1 MIKNGIKFIL
11 QKLFGLKTYLFLFS
25 LFMIKKLPWD
35 KREGAFLKFVGLI
48 RNEGHIIDIGAN
60 IGVMTYHFAKKL
72 PESTIHSFEP
82 IPINFSILNKI
93 KDKFNLSNVILY
105 QKALGEKNEQVK
117 MILPK
122 INRVRFHGLSHI
134 VSDLK
139 ENGEIFTVDMCKLDD
154 IKEFSNIDINAI
166 KIDVE
171 NFEYPVLLGA
181 EKIIQKNRPVI
192 YCELWEGENRKNSFE
207 FFSKLNYSVFTYER
221 DVLFPYTEKSNSQNF
236 FFIPAEHCEKQKLF

>member
-1 MIKNGIKFIL
+1 MIKNSIKFIL

-35 KREGAFLKFVGLI
+35 KREGAFLKFVGLLK
-48 RNEGHIIDIGAN
+48 NEGQIIDIGAN

-82 IPINFSILNKI
+82 IPVNFSILKKI
-93 KDKFNLSNVILY
+93 KIRFNLSNVVLY
-105 QKALGEKNEQVK
+105 QKALGDKNEQVK

-134 VSDLK
+134 VNNEK

-154 IKEFSNIDINAI
+154 IPAFSNINIRAI

-171 NFEYPVLLGA
+171 NFEYQVITGA
-181 EKIIQKNRPVI
+181 EKTIQKNRPLI
-192 YCELWEGENRKNSFE
+192 YCELWESENRKNCFD
-207 FFSKLNYSVFTYER
+207 FFNKLNYSVFTYESK
-221 DVLFPYTEKSNSQNF
+221 VLIPFSEKSITQNF
-236 FFIPAEHCEKQKLF
+236 FFIPVEHCEKLNLY